1 MAWKKEY
8 TTKNG
13 KTVVLRDLNNK
24 DSIKKTRNFIN
35 SFVVEKAY
43 LLYDKKITYKEQKA
57 WFLNQLKQIKNKA
70 GYYIVIEHDK
80 KMIGSVVANRQ
91 LYKLKDNILLGIAI
105 TPNFRGLGLGYFSLK
120 ALIDRVK
127 KEMKPKN
134 IYLSVY
140 SKNYTAKKLYK
151 KLGFKFHHRLK
162 NWVNHY
168 GKFMDEEFYI
178 YKSK

>member
-80 KMIGSVVANRQ
+80 KMIGSVVANR
-91 LYKLKDNILLGIAI
+91 
-105 TPNFRGLGLGYFSLK
+105 LGLGYFSLK